1 VANNRDGIG
10 ARVRIGNQMQTL
22 STADG
27 YSSSVHAP
35 VHVGLG
41 ALQRVESVEISW
53 PNGKKQ
59 VVKNVTTN
67 QVVVIKEQ

>member
-1 VANNRDGIG
+1 
-10 ARVRIGNQMQTL
+10 
-22 STADG
+22 
-27 YSSSVHAP
+27 
-35 VHVGLG
+35 
-41 ALQRVESVEISW
+41 VESVEISW